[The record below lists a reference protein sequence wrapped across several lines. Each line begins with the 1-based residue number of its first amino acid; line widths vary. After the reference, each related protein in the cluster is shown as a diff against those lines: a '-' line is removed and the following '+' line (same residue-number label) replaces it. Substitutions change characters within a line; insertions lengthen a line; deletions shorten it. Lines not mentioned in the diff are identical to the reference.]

1 MVRAP
6 SRGVQAK
13 LLTMKDRIVE
23 DNNEE
28 NELEDNHNHAQ
39 EKTHTADVSNRSRV
53 SIGGLPRNNSFDMRI
68 IEKQTSVQSMR
79 EQNCRI
85 RTESTMEKPEHI
97 QIAEDAMFFMSSGVE
112 AIIGSF

>member
-1 MVRAP
+1 
-6 SRGVQAK
+6 
-13 LLTMKDRIVE
+13 MKDRIVE

-28 NELEDNHNHAQ
+28 VEQEENHNNSQ
-39 EKTHTADVSNRSRV
+39 EKPADIGGDIGTRSRV

-79 EQNCRI
+79 QQNCRI

-112 AIIGSF
+112 AIIG

>member
-1 MVRAP
+1 
-6 SRGVQAK
+6 
-13 LLTMKDRIVE
+13 MKDRIVE

-28 NELEDNHNHAQ
+28 VEQEENHNHSQ
-39 EKTHTADVSNRSRV
+39 EKPSGDVARSRV
-53 SIGGLPRNNSFDMRI
+53 SVGELPRNNSFDMRI

-112 AIIGSF
+112 AIIGKNLSEIH

>member
-1 MVRAP
+1 MKEP
-6 SRGVQAK
+6 NCWSF
-13 LLTMKDRIVE
+13 KDRIVE

-28 NELEDNHNHAQ
+28 IEQEENHNHSQ
-39 EKTHTADVSNRSRV
+39 EKDNIGTRSRV
-53 SIGGLPRNNSFDMRI
+53 SVGGLPRNNSFDMRI

-79 EQNCRI
+79 QQNCRI

-112 AIIGSF
+112 AIIG

>member
-1 MVRAP
+1 
-6 SRGVQAK
+6 
-13 LLTMKDRIVE
+13 MKDRIVE

-28 NELEDNHNHAQ
+28 VEQEENHNHSQ
-39 EKTHTADVSNRSRV
+39 EKPSDIGTRSRV

-112 AIIGSF
+112 AIIGKNLSEIH

>member
-28 NELEDNHNHAQ
+28 NELEENHNHAQ
-39 EKTHTADVSNRSRV
+39 EKTQTADVRSRV

>member
-1 MVRAP
+1 
-6 SRGVQAK
+6 
-13 LLTMKDRIVE
+13 MKDRIVE

-28 NELEDNHNHAQ
+28 IEQEENHNHSQ
-39 EKTHTADVSNRSRV
+39 EKSADNIGARSRV
-53 SIGGLPRNNSFDMRI
+53 SVGGLPRNNSFDMRI

-79 EQNCRI
+79 QQNCRI

-112 AIIGSF
+112 AIIG

>member
-1 MVRAP
+1 
-6 SRGVQAK
+6 
-13 LLTMKDRIVE
+13 MKDRIVE

-28 NELEDNHNHAQ
+28 IEQEENHNHSQ
-39 EKTHTADVSNRSRV
+39 EKDNIGARSRV
-53 SIGGLPRNNSFDMRI
+53 SVGGLPRNNSFDMRI

-79 EQNCRI
+79 HQNCRI

-112 AIIGSF
+112 AIIG